1 MAFELPGPKP
11 KKYRRPA
18 KPRTAA
24 FRPEQRV
31 YTRFGTRT
39 PSGAWVSRGER
50 GTVEGVDD
58 SRTRFV
64 VRWDNHPRETGWYSE
79 EDLQA

>member
-31 YTRFGTRT
+31 YARFGTRT

-50 GTVEGVDD
+50 GTIEGVGD

-64 VRWDNHPRETGWYSE
+64 VRWDSHPRETGWYSE